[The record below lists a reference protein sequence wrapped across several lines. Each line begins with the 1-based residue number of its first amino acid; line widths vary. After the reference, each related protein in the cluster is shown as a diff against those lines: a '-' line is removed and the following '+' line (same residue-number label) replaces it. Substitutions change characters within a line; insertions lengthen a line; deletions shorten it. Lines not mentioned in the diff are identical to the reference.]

1 MKSIFRFRFFPS
13 LLILAFCFL
22 PVAHSGE
29 ASAPS
34 AQKDDLGSIIDM
46 IPYESIGYV
55 SLSNLEAV
63 YYSVEE
69 SPEWQ
74 ELLSIE
80 QIQEDLDKAKQAVL
94 FGPMLLGITL
104 EEFLNSFG
112 HRMVL
117 GLMGMKDSMPVVGLA
132 ADLRSHK
139 EKAQY
144 AVDQAAT
151 FPAVAGG
158 AMLEESEY
166 RGVPCTAVG
175 NEAFKVK
182 YAFLDNFLIAGVN
195 GGFEKMVDHYKD
207 GGKSIRDKAN
217 FQFMKQKVS
226 LSGNICAYAD
236 LESLVPILNATSD
249 KEEDKSGNAIQ
260 QLALKSMKGFALS
273 LSLSGQ
279 KQEAYIHLKSEEP
292 NPLAELVLA
301 SHSPMSTANLIPFPG
316 GAMIGVHVGDP
327 VMILDRGLKLAEYL
341 GANTKEIEGNIKQL
355 EDGLRL
361 KLRDDLLSA
370 LTGEIAIIAMLP
382 KEPVDLK
389 KDKVQ
394 AAMQLAK
401 VRLAAFIGVKDEKKL
416 GKTAEKLLK
425 LVNVEPVSLKE
436 KSHEGT
442 KIHTKVLPLNAL
454 VPGVAI
460 MPSYSFRDGLFI
472 VSNSAEWVK
481 DSISMLESRQDSEM
495 QGEFP
500 DSRLLAYVDVAGIA
514 DFVIENDIIESLKVP
529 EPAKDKLSSLGSV
542 AVGFSLGPDGAG
554 LRLIST
560 SDDNWTTKILRGVLI
575 AIYANARPEQEAT
588 ETEEDTSAGEGET
601 SVEP

>member
-1 MKSIFRFRFFPS
+1 MKSIFRSTFFPS
-13 LLILAFCFL
+13 FLILALWFL
-22 PVAHSGE
+22 PVVHAGE
-29 ASAPS
+29 IASPA
-34 AQKDDLGSIIDM
+34 AQADDPGGIIDM

-63 YYSVEE
+63 YYSVEG

-74 ELLSIE
+74 ELLGIE

-117 GLMGMKDSMPVVGLA
+117 GLMGMKDSMPIVGLA

-158 AMLEESEY
+158 AMLEEKEY
-166 RGVPCTAVG
+166 RDVPCTAVG

-182 YAFLDNFLIAGVN
+182 YAFLDNFLIAGFN
-195 GGFEKMVDHYKD
+195 GGFEKMIDHYKD

-226 LSGNICAYAD
+226 LSGDICAYAD

-249 KEEDKSGNAIQ
+249 KEEQSGNAIQ

-279 KQEAYIHLKSEEP
+279 TQEAYMHLKSEEP
-292 NPLAELVLA
+292 NPIADLVL
-301 SHSPMSTANLIPFPG
+301 SPHSPMSTANLIPFPD
-316 GAMIGVHVGDP
+316 GAMIGIHVGDP
-327 VMILDRGLKLAEYL
+327 VVLLDRGFKLAESL
-341 GANTKEIEGNIKQL
+341 GVNTNEIEGNIKQL
-355 EDGLRL
+355 EDGLRVN
-361 KLRDDLLSA
+361 LRDDLLSA
-370 LTGEIAIIAMLP
+370 LTGEIAIIAILP

-401 VRLAAFIGVKDEKKL
+401 IRLAAFIGVKDEKKL

-425 LVNVEPVSLKE
+425 LVNIEPVSLKE
-436 KSHEGT
+436 KSHEGS
-442 KIHTKVLPLNAL
+442 KIHTKALPLDAL

-460 MPSYSFRDGLFI
+460 MPSYSFKDGLLI

-481 DSISMLESRQDSEM
+481 DGISMLESQRVSEM
-495 QGEFP
+495 QDEFS
-500 DSRLLAYVDVAGIA
+500 DSRVLAYVDAAGIA
-514 DFVIENDIIESLKVP
+514 NFAIENDMIESLKVP
-529 EPAKDKLSSLGSV
+529 ELAQDKLSSLGSV
-542 AVGFSLGPDGAG
+542 AVGFSLGSDGAG

-560 SDDNWTTKILRGVLI
+560 SDDNWTTKILRGVLV

-588 ETEEDTSAGEGET
+588 ETEDTSAGEGEAPA
-601 SVEP
+601 EP

>member
-1 MKSIFRFRFFPS
+1 MKSIFRFTFFPS
-13 LLILAFCFL
+13 FLILALWFL

-34 AQKDDLGSIIDM
+34 AQKGDPGSIIDM
-46 IPYESIGYV
+46 IPYESIAYV

-63 YYSVEE
+63 YYSVVE

-80 QIQEDLDKAKQAVL
+80 QIQEDLDKAKQVVL

-112 HRMVL
+112 HRTVL
-117 GLMGMKDSMPVVGLA
+117 GLMGVKDSVPVVGLA
-132 ADLRSHK
+132 ADLGSHK

-144 AVDQAAT
+144 AVEQAAT

-158 AMLEESEY
+158 AMLEEKEY
-166 RGVPCTAVG
+166 RDVPCTAVG
-175 NEAFKVK
+175 SKPSQVK
-182 YAFLDNFLIAGVN
+182 YAFLDNFLIAGIN
-195 GGFEKMVDHYKD
+195 DGFEKMIDHYKD

-226 LSGNICAYAD
+226 LSGEICAYAD
-236 LESLVPILNATSD
+236 LESLVPVLEATSD
-249 KEEDKSGNAIQ
+249 KEKEQSGNVLE
-260 QLALKSMKGFALS
+260 QLALKSMRGFALS

-279 KQEAYIHLKSEEP
+279 TQEAYIHLKSEEP
-292 NPLAELVLA
+292 NPLADLVLA
-301 SHSPMSTANLIPFPG
+301 PHSSMSTANLIPFPG
-316 GAMIGVHVGDP
+316 GAMIGIHVGDP
-327 VMILDRGLKLAEYL
+327 VVLLDRGFKLAEFL
-341 GANTKEIEGNIKQL
+341 GVDTKEIEKNIKQL
-355 EDGLRL
+355 EGGLRL
-361 KLRDDLLSA
+361 KLRDDLLST

-382 KEPVDLK
+382 KGPVELK

-394 AAMQLAK
+394 AAMQLA
-401 VRLAAFIGVKDEKKL
+401 RIRSAAFIGVKDGKKL

-436 KSHEGT
+436 KRHEGT
-442 KIHTKVLPLNAL
+442 KIHTKVLPLDAL
-454 VPGVAI
+454 VPGLAV
-460 MPSYSFRDGLFI
+460 MPSYSFKDGLFI

-481 DSISMLESRQDSEM
+481 DSISMLESQRGSEM
-495 QGEFP
+495 QDEFP
-500 DSRLLAYVDVAGIA
+500 DSRALAYVDVAGIT
-514 DFVIENDIIESLKVP
+514 DFVIEHDIIESLKVP
-529 EPAKDKLSSLGSV
+529 EPAQDKLSSLGSV

-560 SDDNWTTKILRGVLI
+560 SGDSWATKIFRGVLV
-575 AIYANARPEQEAT
+575 AIYANARPEQEAI
-588 ETEEDTSAGEGET
+588 ETGEPSAGE
-601 SVEP
+601 